1 MLYDPKKWAMPEVP
15 VRESE
20 VVEVLKAAK
29 LRTIQGWCNSGPSD
43 EKGGVCIIV
52 AIGRQANGISDGIG
66 AEALS
71 YFERAIQ
78 PPPKYSGPL
87 SSIFGWFDPP
97 EKQWT
102 IDWNETPGRTKAD
115 VEAAF
120 DRAIA
125 LARASD

>member
-1 MLYDPKKWAMPEVP
+1 MLYDPIKWKMP

-29 LRTIQGWCNSGPSD
+29 LRITQGWCNQGPSD
-43 EKGGVCIIV
+43 EKGGVCVIV
-52 AIGRQANGISDGIG
+52 AIGRQVAGISHGVG

-71 YFERAIQ
+71 YFEQAIQ
-78 PPPKYSGPL
+78 PPRL
-87 SSIFGWFDPP
+87 FGRFSPP
-97 EKQWT
+97 DKQYA
-102 IDWNETPGRTKAD
+102 IDWNETPGRTKAE

-125 LARASD
+125 LALASERDK